1 MRGLLDST
9 PDNYNATIL
18 ACMLVGQV
26 RGGEFIVD
34 TLHDLRKLYFM
45 GVACCDPRKP
55 DFYMF
60 CPY

>member
-1 MRGLLDST
+1 
-9 PDNYNATIL
+9 
-18 ACMLVGQV
+18 MLVGQV